1 MAFLVNNIVP
11 ITLSIKGI
19 LVFGGSDNV
28 TPVSSWYDTN
38 TGLVNCSYG
47 LIECNGELI
56 TCL

>member
-1 MAFLVNNIVP
+1 MAFLVNNIIP
-11 ITLSIKGI
+11 ITLNIKGV

-28 TPVSSWYDTN
+28 IVGGWYDKT
-38 TGLVNCSYG
+38 TGLVDCSYG